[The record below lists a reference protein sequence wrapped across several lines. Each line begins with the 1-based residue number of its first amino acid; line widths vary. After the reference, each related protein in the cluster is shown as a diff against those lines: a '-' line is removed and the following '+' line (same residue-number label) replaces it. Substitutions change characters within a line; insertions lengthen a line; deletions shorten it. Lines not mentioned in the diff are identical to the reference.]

1 MSLHLN
7 SGWVFMDPKVPPP
20 VSAAGQ
26 DRSGERHQG
35 KRRSRTIAA
44 RRLGKVDF
52 SDGMPYEADLEEY
65 RPASRNDCIDGPRP
79 CPWISCKYHLYLD
92 VNPRTGSIKLNFP
105 DIEPWEMVHSCVLD
119 IADRGPVTLED
130 VGRIMNLTRERIRQ
144 LEASASTKIR
154 STRLAQEYSSFV
166 VERPIKPSAGRSPST
181 QPPLVVDDDESVEE
195 AD

>member
-1 MSLHLN
+1 
-7 SGWVFMDPKVPPP
+7 MDPKDRPP
-20 VSAAGQ
+20 VNATGQ
-26 DRSGERHQG
+26 DGSGERQQG

-52 SDGMPYEADLEEY
+52 SDGTPYEADLDEY
-65 RPASRNDCIDGPRP
+65 RPSNRNDCIDEPRP
-79 CPWISCKYHLYLD
+79 CPWVSCKYHLYLD

-105 DIEPWEMVHSCVLD
+105 DIEPWEMTHSCVLD
-119 IADRGPVTLED
+119 ISDRGPVTLED

-144 LEASASTKIR
+144 LEASASTKVR

-166 VERPIKPSAGRSPST
+166 VERPTKAGGTRSATPA
-181 QPPLVVDDDESVEE
+181 PAPANDDDVGED